1 MERNYLQWGKK
12 KKEKIKKY
20 SKMIIIDLSLNI
32 LAKTSF
38 YTTAEVE

>member
-1 MERNYLQWGKK
+1 MERNYLQWGK